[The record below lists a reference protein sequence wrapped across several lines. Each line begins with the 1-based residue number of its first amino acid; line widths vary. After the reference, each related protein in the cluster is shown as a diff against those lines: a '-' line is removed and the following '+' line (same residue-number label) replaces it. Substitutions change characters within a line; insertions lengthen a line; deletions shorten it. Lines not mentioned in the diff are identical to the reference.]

1 MTEDNEL
8 NSLRRLIRHQL
19 GNPNS
24 LNATK
29 LISNGIVDADKV
41 TRTQFI
47 DNCPFTTKSEI
58 VLDHKKNPPFGS
70 NLTTHL
76 NAYSRLSK
84 TSGTSG
90 ESISWLD
97 TSEDWSNMLDAWD
110 VIYNTSQL
118 NTECDV
124 IYFAFSFGPF
134 LGFWTAYEAAVRK
147 GFLTVP
153 GGGLSSDARIQS
165 IIDCSATV
173 LCCTPTY
180 AMRLGEVKSKGSDT
194 NINTII
200 VAGEPGG
207 SIPSIRARISKLW
220 SGAKVI
226 DHHGMTEVGPV
237 SVQNHIDSFTL
248 SLIPGFHLAEVIG
261 IESGK
266 EVDINEEG
274 ELVLTTLKRNHNAL
288 LRYKTGDLVKKST
301 SNINGKEMLGLEG
314 GVLGRIDDMV
324 VVRGV
329 NIYPS
334 AIDSVMGEYEQV
346 TEYRVLVKEERCM
359 KEIEILIDLNS
370 STEEEPLIN
379 DIEENL
385 RSVFS
390 LRIPVKTLKNGEL
403 ESFEFK
409 ANRWITE

>member
-8 NSLRRLIRHQL
+8 SLLRKLITQQLSNS
-19 GNPNS
+19 GS

-29 LISNGIVDADKV
+29 LISSGIVDADEITKD
-41 TRTQFI
+41 QFI
-47 DNCPFTTKSEI
+47 NRCPFTTKAEI
-58 VLDHKKNPPFGS
+58 VLDHKKNSPFGS
-70 NLTTHL
+70 NLTSRI

-97 TSEDWSNMLDAWD
+97 TPEDWSNMLDAWE
-110 VIYNTSQL
+110 VIYNASDL
-118 NTECDV
+118 NAEHDV
-124 IYFAFSFGPF
+124 LYFAFSFGPF
-134 LGFWTAYEAAVRK
+134 LGFWTAYEAAVRQ

-153 GGGLSSDARIQS
+153 GGGLSSEARLES
-165 IIDCSATV
+165 IKDCSATV

-180 AMRLGEVKSKGSDT
+180 AIRLGESNSKGSKT
-194 NINTII
+194 NVTTII

-207 SIPSIRARISKLW
+207 CIPSIRARISKLW

-237 SVQNHIDSFTL
+237 SVQNRVASLTL

-261 IESGK
+261 IETGK
-266 EVDINEEG
+266 EVDIDEEG
-274 ELVLTTLKRNHNAL
+274 ELVLTTLKRNNNAL
-288 LRYKTGDLVKKST
+288 LRYKTGDLVKKTRSR
-301 SNINGKEMLGLEG
+301 INGTEVLGLDG

-329 NIYPS
+329 NVYPS
-334 AIDSVMGEYEQV
+334 AIDSVIGEYDEV
-346 TEYRVLVKEERCM
+346 SEYRVLVKEDRSM
-359 KEIEILIDLNS
+359 KEIEILIDINS
-370 STEEEPLIN
+370 SEEQKSLIER
-379 DIEENL
+379 IEEKL

-390 LRIPVKTLKNGEL
+390 LRIPVKVVKNGQL

-409 ANRWITE
+409 AKRWITE